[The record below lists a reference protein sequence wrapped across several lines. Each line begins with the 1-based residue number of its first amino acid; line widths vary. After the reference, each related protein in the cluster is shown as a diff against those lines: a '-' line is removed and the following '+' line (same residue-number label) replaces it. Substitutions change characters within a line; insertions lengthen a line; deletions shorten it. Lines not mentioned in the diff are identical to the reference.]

1 MIGVDIETYDP
12 KLGKPFSMGPGVFRD
27 DGYIL
32 GVGIA
37 RENVERKYFSLGHEE
52 TTMAERQRNRDAV
65 RDILSTNEPKVGANL
80 IYDLDWL
87 VNHDHFAVG
96 GEWHD
101 VQLAEPLL
109 DEYLS
114 TYSLDS
120 LAQRYLGEGKQN
132 DEIKEYAEVRGW
144 KGDARAHLYKMPAA
158 MVGKYCKEDAR
169 QTLDIFRIQKG
180 LISEQG
186 LSKVYDLEAGLLPLL
201 LQMRRVGIRVD
212 EERRVMAVQTLNAE
226 KSRLIRILFDRFG
239 EFNFNSAG
247 QLARILKDLGVEV
260 PQTDKGNDSVKNDYL
275 DSLAAQGVEH
285 AHHIVQVRKL
295 DKIIGTFMDGAFK
308 EFQVGGRIHAQFVQ
322 LASDEGG
329 TVTGRFASKIPN
341 LTQIPSRNGDEDEG
355 DFPLGKICRSIF
367 IPEEG
372 CWMGKCDLSQ
382 GEYRML
388 AHYALGSGAD
398 ELRQSYIDDPHM
410 DYHSR
415 TAKLSGLPRKE
426 AKSLTFGI
434 NYGMGIKKMM
444 TKYGW
449 DEKKAY
455 GLRDAYYSGLPF
467 LIPTRQRVEM
477 VAKARGYIRTI
488 YGRRERVSEAI
499 REKNKYYVFL
509 NRLMQGSVADLNKK
523 GMLDAY
529 KAGLFDVL
537 YPHLT
542 VHDELVSSVPRTR
555 EGIDAYRELKHI
567 METCIPE
574 IKVPIIAEAEYGPS
588 YGETTKI
595 EDFNELY
602 KEIEA

>member
-1 MIGVDIETYDP
+1 
-12 KLGKPFSMGPGVFRD
+12 
-27 DGYIL
+27 
-32 GVGIA
+32 
-37 RENVERKYFSLGHEE
+37 
-52 TTMAERQRNRDAV
+52 
-65 RDILSTNEPKVGANL
+65 
-80 IYDLDWL
+80 
-87 VNHDHFAVG
+87 
-96 GEWHD
+96 
-101 VQLAEPLL
+101 
-109 DEYLS
+109 
-114 TYSLDS
+114 
-120 LAQRYLGEGKQN
+120 
-132 DEIKEYAEVRGW
+132 
-144 KGDARAHLYKMPAA
+144 
-158 MVGKYCKEDAR
+158 
-169 QTLDIFRIQKG
+169 
-180 LISEQG
+180 
-186 LSKVYDLEAGLLPLL
+186 
-201 LQMRRVGIRVD
+201 
-212 EERRVMAVQTLNAE
+212 
-226 KSRLIRILFDRFG
+226 
-239 EFNFNSAG
+239 
-247 QLARILKDLGVEV
+247 
-260 PQTDKGNDSVKNDYL
+260 
-275 DSLAAQGVEH
+275 
-285 AHHIVQVRKL
+285 
-295 DKIIGTFMDGAFK
+295 
-308 EFQVGGRIHAQFVQ
+308 
-322 LASDEGG
+322 
-329 TVTGRFASKIPN
+329 
-341 LTQIPSRNGDEDEG
+341 
-355 DFPLGKICRSIF
+355 
-367 IPEEG
+367 
-372 CWMGKCDLSQ
+372 MGKCDLSQ

-388 AHYALGSGAD
+388 AHYALGPGAD

-488 YGRRERVSEAI
+488 YGRRERVSETI

>member
-1 MIGVDIETYDP
+1 MIGVDIETFDP
-12 KLGKPFSMGPGVFRD
+12 LLTTKGPGVYRKD
-27 DGYIL
+27 SYIL

-37 RENVERKYFSLGHEE
+37 KDDGFRQYFSLGHEE
-52 TTMAERQRNRDAV
+52 TPMPERERNRAMV
-65 RDILSTNEPKVGANL
+65 REILASSEHKVFASAQ
-80 IYDLDWL
+80 YDLDHL
-87 VNHDHFAVG
+87 INGDGLTVG

-109 DEYLS
+109 DEYLT

-120 LAQRYLGEGKQN
+120 LAQRYLGEKKQN
-132 DEIKEYAEVRGW
+132 DEIKEYADARGW
-144 KGDARAHLYKMPAA
+144 KGDARQYLYKMPAS
-158 MVGKYCKEDAR
+158 MVGKYCVQDAR
-169 QTLDIFRIQKG
+169 QTLDIFKIQKG
-180 LISEQG
+180 LLSEQS
-186 LSKVYDLEAGLLPLL
+186 LTQVYDLEAGLLPLL

-212 EERRVMAVQTLNAE
+212 EERRRVAVQTLNAE
-226 KSRLIRILFDRFG
+226 KSRLTRILFDRFG

-247 QLARILKDLGVEV
+247 QLARILKSLGVEV
-260 PQTDKGNDSVKNDYL
+260 PVTDKGNESVKNDFL

-285 AHHIVQVRKL
+285 AHQIVQLRKL

-308 EFQVGGRIHAQFVQ
+308 DFQVDGRIHAQFVQ

-329 TVTGRFASKIPN
+329 TVTGRFSSKTPN
-341 LTQIPSRNGDEDEG
+341 LTQIPARNGDEEEG

-372 CWMGKCDLSQ
+372 CWMGKADLSQ

-388 AHYALGSGAD
+388 AHYALGPGAE

-434 NYGMGIKKMM
+434 NYGMGIGKMM
-444 TKYGW
+444 KKYGW
-449 DEKKAY
+449 SEEKAY
-455 GLRDAYYSGLPF
+455 SLRDSYYSGLTF
-467 LIPTRQRVEM
+467 LIPTRQRVEL
-477 VAKARGYIRTI
+477 VARARGYIRTI
-488 YGRRERVSEAI
+488 YGRRERVSEFI
-499 REKNKYYVFL
+499 KKNNKYYVFL

-529 KAGLFDVL
+529 KAGVFNVL

-567 METCIPE
+567 METCIPT

-588 YGETTKI
+588 YGETKKI
-595 EDFNELY
+595 ENFDDLY
-602 KEIEA
+602 KEL

>member
-1 MIGVDIETYDP
+1 MIAIDIETYDP
-12 KLGKPFSMGPGVFRD
+12 KLGKPYKMGPGVYRG
-27 DGYIL
+27 DGHIL

-37 RENVERKYFSLGHEE
+37 KEDGFRQYFSIGHDETPEE
-52 TTMAERQRNRDAV
+52 ERRKNRAKV
-65 RDILSTNEPKVGANL
+65 QELIGTNEPKVGANL
-80 IYDLDWL
+80 MYDLDWL
-87 VNHDHFAVG
+87 VNGDRFTVG
-96 GEWHD
+96 GDYHD

-120 LAQRYLGEGKQN
+120 LAERYLGEGKKT
-132 DEIKEYAEVRGW
+132 DEIQSWADARGL
-144 KGDARAHLYKMPAA
+144 KGDARAHLYLMPADL
-158 MVGKYCKEDAR
+158 VGRYCVADAYK
-169 QTLDIFRIQKG
+169 TLDIFKIQHG
-180 LISEQG
+180 LLDNQN
-186 LSKVYDLEAGLLPLL
+186 LLQVYDMEAGLLPLL

-212 EERRVMAVQTLNAE
+212 EQKRLAAVATLQSEKERLEHLLYAQ
-226 KSRLIRILFDRFG
+226 FG
-239 EFNFNSAG
+239 PFNFNSSG
-247 QLARILKDLGVEV
+247 QLAKVLQKMGEEV
-260 PQTDKGNDSVKNDYL
+260 PILPTGNVSVKNEYL
-275 DSLAAQGVEH
+275 DALADRGV
-285 AHHIVQVRKL
+285 AHVHQIVQVRKL
-295 DKIIGTFMDGAFK
+295 DKIIGTFMDGAFR
-308 EFQVGGRIHAQFVQ
+308 EFQVDGRIHAQFVQ
-322 LASDEGG
+322 MASDEGG
-329 TVTGRFASKIPN
+329 TVTGRFSSKSPN

-355 DFPLGKICRSIF
+355 DFPLGDICRSIF

-388 AHYALGSGAD
+388 AHYALGPGSD
-398 ELRQSYIDDPHM
+398 ELRQSYIDDPTM

-415 TAKLSGLPRKE
+415 TAKMSGLPRKA
-426 AKSLTFGI
+426 AKNLTFGI

-455 GLRDAYYSGLPF
+455 ELRDAYYCGLPF

-488 YGRRERVSEAI
+488 YGRRERVSDEI

-523 GMLDAY
+523 GMHDAY
-529 KAGLFDVL
+529 KAGIFEVL

-542 VHDELVSSVPRTR
+542 VHDELVQSVPKSK
-555 EGIDAYRELKHI
+555 EGIEAYRELKHI
-567 METCIPE
+567 METCIPG

-588 YGETTKI
+588 YGETEKI
-595 EDFNELY
+595 ANFETLY
-602 KEIEA
+602 KEL